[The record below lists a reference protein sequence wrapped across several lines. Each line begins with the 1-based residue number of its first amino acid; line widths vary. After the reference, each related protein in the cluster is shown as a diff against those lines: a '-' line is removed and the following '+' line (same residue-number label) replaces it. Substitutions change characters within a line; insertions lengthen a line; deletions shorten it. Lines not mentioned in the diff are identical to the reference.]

1 MGIPFCVLPNEKD
14 GTISVDRI
22 RAAIKPDNVHYPVSR
37 VVALE
42 NTQNRCV
49 VLLRGSACGCH
60 HSRGMRARRRPIA
73 SLLSLRV

>member
-14 GTISVDRI
+14 GTISLDRI
-22 RAAIKPDNVHYPVSR
+22 KAAIKPDNVHYPVSR

-49 VLLRGSACGCH
+49 V
-60 HSRGMRARRRPIA
+60 
-73 SLLSLRV
+73 